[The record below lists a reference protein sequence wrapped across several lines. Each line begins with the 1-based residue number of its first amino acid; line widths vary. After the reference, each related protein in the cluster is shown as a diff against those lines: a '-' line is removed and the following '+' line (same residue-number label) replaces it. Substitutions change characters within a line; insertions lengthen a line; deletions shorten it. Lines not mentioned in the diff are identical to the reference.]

1 MLKLL
6 KFLLTYQFK
15 NSRSHQKNGGF
26 TLIELLVGLLLAF
39 LVIIPLLG
47 FMVNLLQTDRQEQAK
62 ANTEQEVQAALS
74 YIARDA
80 EQAVYFYDKTGLDAI
95 KTELPKASDPSYVP
109 VLVFW
114 KRKFIRNIIPT
125 GTVTSCE
132 SDTDKKQCNDAF
144 VYSLVAYYITES
156 NPTTCATDTWSCT
169 AQIRRVEIRD
179 AVKGKDGN
187 PISQDKEVQASPGF
201 QLFTVGQS
209 PDVKTIMQTW
219 KKGAGNI
226 DSNVPEVLIDYIDKT
241 SISPTDLTKLCPT
254 SRQLVPSTASSTKFL
269 SGFYACVDPKT
280 ENVAASVFM
289 RGNALA
295 RLKQKTN
302 PPSYLDRESVA
313 SYFPKASIQ
322 VKGRGLF
329 NVAPTDQ

>member
-26 TLIELLVGLLLAF
+26 TLIELLVGLVMAF

-47 FMVNLLQTDRQEQAK
+47 FMVNMLQTDRQEQAK

-80 EQAVYFYDKTGLDAI
+80 EQAVYFYDKAGLDAI
-95 KTELPKASDPSYVP
+95 KAELPKASDSNYVP

-114 KRKFIRNIIPT
+114 KRQFIRNIIPT
-125 GTVTSCE
+125 GTVNSCQ
-132 SDTDKKQCNDAF
+132 TDADKQQCNDAF
-144 VYSLVAYYITES
+144 VYSLVTYYITKS
-156 NPTTCATDTWSCT
+156 DPTTCARDAWSCT

-179 AVKGKDGN
+179 AVKGKDN
-187 PISQDKEVQASPGF
+187 QPISSDEKVQASPGF

-209 PDVKTIMQTW
+209 PDVKTIMNTW

-241 SISPTDLTKLCPT
+241 PVSTTDPTQLCPPPME
-254 SRQLVPSTASSTKFL
+254 LVPSTASLANLS
-269 SGFYACVDPKT
+269 SGFYACV
-280 ENVAASVFM
+280 NVKETTAQVFM

-295 RLKQKTN
+295 RLRQKAN
-302 PPSYLDRESVA
+302 PPSYVDRESVA

-329 NVAPTDQ
+329 NVVPTDQ

>member
-1 MLKLL
+1 MHKLL
-6 KFLLTYQFK
+6 KFLLTYQLK

-26 TLIELLVGLLLAF
+26 TLIELLVGLVMAF

-47 FMVNLLQTDRQEQAK
+47 FMVNMLQTDRQEQAK

-80 EQAVYFYDKTGLDAI
+80 EQAVYFYDKEGLDAI
-95 KTELPKASDPSYVP
+95 KTELPKASDPNYVP

-114 KRKFIRNIIPT
+114 KRQFIRNIIPT
-125 GTVTSCE
+125 GTVTSCQ
-132 SDTDKKQCNDAF
+132 TDADKQQCNDAF
-144 VYSLVAYYITES
+144 VYSLVTYYITKS
-156 NPTTCATDTWSCT
+156 DPTTCARDTWSCT

-187 PISQDKEVQASPGF
+187 PISQDEKVQASPGF
-201 QLFTVGQS
+201 QLFPADKFPNPKS
-209 PDVKTIMQTW
+209 IMQNW

-241 SISPTDLTKLCPT
+241 PVSVTDPTKLCP
-254 SRQLVPSTASSTKFL
+254 SSMQLVPSTATLTNLS
-269 SGFYACVDPKT
+269 SGFYACVDAT
-280 ENVAASVFM
+280 NIAAQVFM

-295 RLKQKTN
+295 RLRQKSN
-302 PPSYLDRESVA
+302 PPSYVDRESVA
-313 SYFPKASIQ
+313 SYFPKASIE

-329 NVAPTDQ
+329 NVAPTNQ